1 MEVFSPQIDHV
12 APAKLLRKT
21 LWTEVPSQCLR
32 AWLPYSLVGPR
43 IWMWDRRAL
52 SPDSISARMT
62 KQHCAQPSHAIG
74 SATPLRR
81 WQSYA
86 GMRILALLVSA
97 SRVSTGLVSWVMV
110 ALATVRPLASKP
122 VPRSRKRWT
131 SGTRLRSHSPPL
143 DLSLAGYLPT
153 SPRYSPTS
161 TSKVFLF
168 FCFISFLALTE
179 PYRRCRRPATLA
191 YASHL
196 HPSPHAS
203 PPSTTIPLCKS
214 PTAMHKIH
222 HDTIAVVTP
231 PKHGVQVAAGP
242 HRR

>member
-1 MEVFSPQIDHV
+1 FFSPQIDHV

-32 AWLPYSLVGPR
+32 AWLPYSPP
-43 IWMWDRRAL
+43 L
-52 SPDSISARMT
+52 SPDSISARTT

-86 GMRILALLVSA
+86 GMRVLALLVSA
-97 SRVSTGLVSWVMV
+97 SRVSTGLVSWVMA
-110 ALATVRPLASKP
+110 ALATP

-161 TSKVFLF
+161 TK
-168 FCFISFLALTE
+168 

-214 PTAMHKIH
+214 PTATHKIH

>member
-1 MEVFSPQIDHV
+1 MLVCAFSLFSS
-12 APAKLLRKT
+12 APVEFRLDLSHESWR
-21 LWTEVPSQCLR
+21 
-32 AWLPYSLVGPR
+32 
-43 IWMWDRRAL
+43 L
-52 SPDSISARMT
+52 SPLSDSRIQARAAIT
-62 KQHCAQPSHAIG
+62 K
-74 SATPLRR
+74 
-81 WQSYA
+81 
-86 GMRILALLVSA
+86 
-97 SRVSTGLVSWVMV
+97 
-110 ALATVRPLASKP
+110 K
-122 VPRSRKRWT
+122 T

-143 DLSLAGYLPT
+143 DLSLPGYLPT

-191 YASHL
+191 YGSHL

-214 PTAMHKIH
+214 PIATHKTH

>member
-12 APAKLLRKT
+12 APAKLSRKM
-21 LWTEVPSQCLR
+21 LWTE
-32 AWLPYSLVGPR
+32 
-43 IWMWDRRAL
+43 MWDRRAL
-52 SPDSISARMT
+52 SSDSISARTT

-74 SATPLRR
+74 LATPLRR

-86 GMRILALLVSA
+86 GMRILTLLVSA
-97 SRVSTGLVSWVMV
+97 IMV
-110 ALATVRPLASKP
+110 ALSTVRPLASKP
-122 VPRSRKRWT
+122 MLRSQKRWT
-131 SGTRLRSHSPPL
+131 SGTCLRSHSPPL

-153 SPRYSPTS
+153 SPRYLPTS

-179 PYRRCRRPATLA
+179 PYCRCRCPATLA

-196 HPSPHAS
+196 HPLPRAS

-214 PTAMHKIH
+214 PTTTHKIH
-222 HDTIAVVTP
+222 HNTIAVVTP
-231 PKHGVQVAAGP
+231 PKHSVQVAAGP
-242 HRR
+242 HH

>member
-12 APAKLLRKT
+12 TPAKLSWKT

-52 SPDSISARMT
+52 SPDSVSAWMT

-74 SATPLRR
+74 SATPLRH

-86 GMRILALLVSA
+86 GMRILTLLISA
-97 SRVSTGLVSWVMV
+97 SRVSTGLVSWVMT
-110 ALATVRPLASKP
+110 ALATPM
-122 VPRSRKRWT
+122 PRSRKRWT

-143 DLSLAGYLPT
+143 DLSLAGYLPM
-153 SPRYSPTS
+153 SLQYSPTS
-161 TSKVFLF
+161 TK
-168 FCFISFLALTE
+168 
-179 PYRRCRRPATLA
+179 PYRHCCRPATLA

-214 PTAMHKIH
+214 PTATHKIH